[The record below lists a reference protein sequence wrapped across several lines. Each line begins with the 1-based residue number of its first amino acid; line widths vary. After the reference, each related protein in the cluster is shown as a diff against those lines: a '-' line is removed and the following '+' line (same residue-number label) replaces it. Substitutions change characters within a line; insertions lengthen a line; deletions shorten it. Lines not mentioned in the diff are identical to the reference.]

1 MKNLNLKKS
10 LALTTLLLFALV
22 AWACGPAA
30 TNNTRNGNANGGA
43 NANKG
48 VDKLVACDDAQVI
61 KDIIATIEAKYPLL
75 KARMDNLN
83 AYSKGCSVKL
93 TGYTDTLVNFKDFYK
108 VAAETP
114 SVEGVN
120 IDDLFIEKSQAPIK
134 GPGGQCPAG
143 QQACGDLCVPQGQC
157 WSKNKMDANTNANSN
172 TNANTNANSGASKNA
187 VSKP

>member
-61 KDIIATIEAKYPLL
+61 KDIKATIDAEYPLL
-75 KARMDNLN
+75 KSRMTHLN
-83 AYSKGCSVKL
+83 AYSKGCSVTL

-108 VAAETP
+108 VAAGTP
-114 SVEGVN
+114 NVVGVN
-120 IDDLFIEKSQAPIK
+120 IDNLFIEKSEAPIQD
-134 GPGGQCPAG
+134 PGGQCPTG
-143 QQACGDLCVPQGQC
+143 QQACGDICVPPGQC
-157 WSKNKMDANTNANSN
+157 WMEHKMDANTNANSN
-172 TNANTNANSGASKNA
+172 TNVNSGNSNSNSNA
-187 VSKP
+187 AAKP